1 MKGPCPSSSSEKG
14 RETWFHAPLWLTPS
28 HSIDLKQPNG
38 NRLKMLHM
46 TSFFQDLFLKV
57 CDEILLGK
65 EEIPQNSHMFALFD
79 FPQMGYLMIPV
90 VATPFLED

>member
-1 MKGPCPSSSSEKG
+1 
-14 RETWFHAPLWLTPS
+14 
-28 HSIDLKQPNG
+28 
-38 NRLKMLHM
+38 MLHM

-90 VATPFLED
+90 VATPFLEDWNCHPSNPALRISESRDVLMKTGRKSFP